1 MAKKRRKLKDMQGQT
16 TLSVSMVDETPND
29 NMTFPYGL
37 FRGVKHYLDFVGVLK
52 FFRKLKKETKNAPRL
67 DLILVALIT
76 YTLHCDN
83 SMDACSKW
91 LEDPKVRNIIGFRT
105 TDNISQK
112 TIDRAVGRLGQCR
125 ERILEKLWKGIT
137 DRFEIDDY
145 DVAVDGSAVV
155 LYGPK
160 SDMGALGHPRDGRP
174 GDLQVEFTVA
184 VLVQLGI
191 PVYVRPFRGNASDE
205 EQYREAIPEIVS
217 LIEGKNIGA
226 LEEYKQRALEL
237 GSLVTL
243 AKVGMTIIADN
254 GAASKEN
261 IDRTVK
267 LGADMITRTKLN
279 MSDEQRIRDDILDFE
294 YIPDTDVLCYKHV
307 FRSSG
312 RTNYLYYSNELYHA
326 SLNRAVNSIKR
337 GLKEYM
343 DLRDNG
349 IRKSKVVKI
358 RNIIGVDVECTIELR
373 DIDLKEF
380 DEEGIIRMARERI
393 GTRAGFFK
401 LTSTTELD
409 PKDALLRYRRRAL
422 VEQTI
427 SSLKRISGIKPLRVW
442 SDDSIEGSMILALL
456 SEAVLAMMRYC
467 IGKRYRQLDRRSGSK
482 KESYLPST
490 KRMAW
495 ELGHLT
501 LTRFRNGKGMS
512 DANLSNWTD
521 LTKAV
526 FEDIHLHESPNW
538 GSKMISATS

>member
-1 MAKKRRKLKDMQGQT
+1 MAKKRKYDNRNVQT
-16 TLSVSMVDETPND
+16 TLSVSMVDEKPND
-29 NMTFPYGL
+29 NKTFPYGL
-37 FRGVKHYLDFVGVLK
+37 LRTVRHYLEFIGLLGFIRTLK
-52 FFRKLKKETKNAPRL
+52 RESKNAPRL

-76 YTLHCDN
+76 FTLYSDN
-83 SMDACSKW
+83 SMDACSEW
-91 LEDPKVRNIIGFRT
+91 LKDPTVRKIIGFRK
-105 TDNISQK
+105 TDNVSQK

-125 ERILEKLWKGIT
+125 ESILEMLWKGIT

-160 SDMGALGHPRDGRP
+160 SEMGALGHQRDGRK

-191 PVYVRPFRGNASDE
+191 PVYVRPFRGNVSDE
-205 EQYREAIPEIVS
+205 EQFREAIPEIVS
-217 LIEGKNIGA
+217 LVEGRCISA
-226 LEEYKQRALEL
+226 LDEYKQRALEL

-261 IDRTVK
+261 IDRAVK
-267 LGADMITRTKLN
+267 TGSDLLTRTKLN
-279 MSDEQRIRDDILDFE
+279 KSDEATIEEDILDFE
-294 YIPDTDVLCYKHV
+294 YIPGTDVLCNKHV
-307 FRSSG
+307 FKSSG
-312 RTNYLYYSNELYHA
+312 RTNYLFYSNDLYHA
-326 SLNRAVNSIKR
+326 TLKKAVNS
-337 GLKEYM
+337 LKKELKVYR
-343 DLRDNG
+343 DLCENG
-349 IRKSKVVKI
+349 IKKSKVVTI

-373 DIDLKEF
+373 DIDL
-380 DEEGIIRMARERI
+380 DEYDDEGIVRKAREKI
-393 GTRAGFFK
+393 GVRAGFFK
-401 LTSTTELD
+401 LTSTVELD

-456 SEAVLAMMRYC
+456 TEAVLAMARYC
-467 IGKRYRQLDRRSGSK
+467 VGKRYRGIDRRSGSK

-495 ELGHLT
+495 ELAHLT
-501 LTRFRNGKGMS
+501 LTRFRNMKGMA

-521 LTKAV
+521 LTKAI
-526 FEDIHLHESPNW
+526 FEDIHMHESPEW
-538 GSKMISATS
+538 GSRLISAAS